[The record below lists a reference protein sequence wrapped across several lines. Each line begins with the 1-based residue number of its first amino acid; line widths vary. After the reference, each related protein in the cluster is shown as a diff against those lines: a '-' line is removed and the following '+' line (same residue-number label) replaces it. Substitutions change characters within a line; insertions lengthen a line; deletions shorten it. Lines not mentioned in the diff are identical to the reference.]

1 MGLHINAHLLH
12 IHFFVLCKKLP
23 KINYTNNNKLYLQ
36 FIPSSRVIFIL
47 IFFLIDIHDNLLT
60 AFELPQQSGIS
71 IRSIQST
78 KTTLDC
84 LRVTDI
90 KIKWKPRLLPREGL
104 LIAVSSPED
113 TEQNCLKSI
122 IQLQSVTHGWHIVIY
137 TNALPS
143 LVQQWQNCSIFNY
156 LPKWDY

>member
-1 MGLHINAHLLH
+1 M
-12 IHFFVLCKKLP
+12 
-23 KINYTNNNKLYLQ
+23 
-36 FIPSSRVIFIL
+36 IFIL

-71 IRSIQST
+71 IGSIQST

-104 LIAVSSPED
+104 LIAVPSPED

-122 IQLQSVTHGWHIVIY
+122 IQLQSVTHG
-137 TNALPS
+137 
-143 LVQQWQNCSIFNY
+143 
-156 LPKWDY
+156 